1 MEGTGKFQE
10 MGAPPTGEAAKPSGR
25 PASAVGNG
33 GAFPRLRVRGKF
45 LFSGDEKF
53 YLRGVT
59 YGPFPPE
66 PDGSEYHVPASVDRD
81 FARMA
86 AAGFNAVR
94 TYTVP
99 PRWLLDLAAR
109 HRLRVMVGLP
119 WEQHVAFLDDR
130 ATARRIRDAV
140 VSGVRSCAGHPAVFA
155 YAVGNEIP
163 APIVR
168 WHGARRVESFLGSLS
183 HAARKADPDAIFTYV
198 NYPSTE
204 YLRTPDSD
212 IAAYNVYL
220 ERQGDLDAYLAR
232 LQHLAADRPLVLAEV
247 GLDSRRNGEAEQ
259 AQVLDWQLR
268 TSFAAGCA
276 GAFLFAWTD
285 EWCRGGQEILD
296 WDFGLTSRDRT
307 PKAALRRMEQTLP
320 ELPFAGKDAWPR
332 ISVIV
337 CTYNGHHTLRDT
349 LRGLSRLEYPDYE
362 VILVD
367 DGSRDGI
374 ADIARGHN
382 VCLVRTHNQ
391 GLSAA
396 RNTGLA
402 AATGEIVAYIDDDAW
417 PDPHWL
423 HYLAE
428 TFRTTGCA
436 AAGGPNLPPPGD
448 GWIAQCVANAPGGPV
463 HVLLSDREA
472 EHVPGCNMAFV
483 RERLLEIGGFDPR
496 FRNAGDDVDVC
507 WRIQDRGWSLAFSPA
522 AVVWHHRRNS
532 VKAYWRQQVGY
543 GKAEALLEAKWPER
557 YNALGHLSWA
567 GRLYGSGLAP
577 ALPLSRWRVYHGVW
591 GSAPFQS
598 VYEPA
603 RHTLLSLPLMPEW
616 YLVVAALGGLSFLSL
631 WWWPLWE
638 VWPLLGLAALAP
650 PLQALCGATQAR
662 FPARFRRPFDLVRT
676 RGLTAV
682 LHLAQ
687 PLARLWGRLRHG
699 LTPWRRKRAPGFA
712 LPRPRWTSHWRERW
726 ESPVDTLA
734 RLESHLLRDG
744 AACRRGGDFD
754 RWDLE
759 VRGGLL
765 GGVRALAVVE
775 EHGAGRQFVRLR
787 CWPRLFPAGLWLS
800 ACLLGMAAWAGTDGH
815 GAVAA
820 VLAALGA
827 LPVGRGV
834 RDCAAAEAAWE
845 QAVAGAGLR
854 EPS

>member
-10 MGAPPTGEAAKPSGR
+10 MGAAPREEAAR
-25 PASAVGNG
+25 PNRRFEPAAVGES
-33 GAFPRLRVRGKF
+33 AFPRLRVRGKF
-45 LFSGDEKF
+45 LFSGEEKF

-66 PDGSEYHVPASVDRD
+66 PDGSEYHTPDCVDRD

-99 PRWLLDLAAR
+99 PGWVLDLAAH

-130 ATARRIRDAV
+130 AAARRIRASV
-140 VSGVRSCAGHPAVFA
+140 VAGVRACAGHPAVFA
-155 YAVGNEIP
+155 YALGNEIP
-163 APIVR
+163 SPIVR
-168 WHGARRVESFLGSLS
+168 WHGARRVEGFLRSLFRE
-183 HAARKADPDAIFTYV
+183 ARKVDPEAIFTYV

-212 IAAYNVYL
+212 LAAYNVYL

-232 LQHLAADRPLVLAEV
+232 LQHLAGERPLVLAEV
-247 GLDSRRNGEAEQ
+247 GLDSRRNGDLEQ
-259 AQVLDWQLR
+259 ARVLDWQLR

-285 EWCRGGQEILD
+285 EWHRGGREVED
-296 WDFGLTSRDRT
+296 WDFGLTTRDRK
-307 PKAALRRMEQTLP
+307 PKPALHQLEKTLP
-320 ELPFAGKDAWPR
+320 GLPFTAQEAWPR

-337 CTYNGHHTLRDT
+337 CTYNGHLTLRDT
-349 LRGLSRLEYPDYE
+349 LDGLRGLQYPDYE
-362 VILVD
+362 VVLVD
-367 DGSRDGI
+367 DGSREGI
-374 ADIARGHN
+374 GEIASGYD

-391 GLSAA
+391 GLSTA

-423 HYLAE
+423 HYLAS
-428 TFRTTGCA
+428 TFRATGCA
-436 AAGGPNLPPPGD
+436 AAGGPNLPPPED
-448 GWIAQCVANAPGGPV
+448 GWIAQCIANAPGGPV
-463 HVLLSDREA
+463 HVLLSDTEA

-483 RERLLEIGGFDPR
+483 RERLVEIGGFDPR

-507 WRIQDRGWSLAFSPA
+507 WRIQDQGWSLAFSPA

-557 YNALGHLSWA
+557 YNALGHLTWA
-567 GRLYGSGLAP
+567 GRLYGGGLAS
-577 ALPLSRWRVYHGVW
+577 ALRLSRWRVYHGVW

-603 RHTLLSLPLMPEW
+603 RDTLLSLPLMPEW
-616 YLVVAALGGLSFLSL
+616 YLVIAGLAGLSFLSL

-638 VWPLLGLAALAP
+638 IWPLFGLSAMAP
-650 PLQALCGATQAR
+650 VVQSLCGSTQAR
-662 FPARFRRPFDLVRT
+662 FPSHLRTPGNALRT
-676 RGLTAV
+676 RSLTAV
-682 LHLAQ
+682 LHLLQ
-687 PLARLWGRLRHG
+687 PMARLWGRLRHG
-699 LTPWRRKRAPGFA
+699 LTPWRRRRAPGFA
-712 LPRPRWTSHWRERW
+712 LPRPRGTRHWRERW
-726 ESPVDTLA
+726 EDPLDTLA
-734 RLESHLLRDG
+734 GIEAHLLRDG
-744 AACRRGGDFD
+744 AACRRGGEFD

-759 VRGGLL
+759 VRGGIL

-775 EHGAGRQFVRLR
+775 EHGAGKQLVRLR

-800 ACLLGMAAWAGTDGH
+800 ACLLGMAAWAGVDGH
-815 GAVAA
+815 RPVAIVLA
-820 VLAALGA
+820 VLGSL
-827 LPVGRGV
+827 LVGRGLG
-834 RDCAAAEAAWE
+834 DCAAAEAAWE
-845 QAVAGAGLR
+845 QALTAVGLR
-854 EPS
+854 ERS